1 MKSKIK
7 FIGLILS
14 IILITIF
21 SINVLANNTDI
32 KIDRNNDFEKEEVE
46 NVIEREEKNNNL
58 VPNRVSA
65 RLNKKIQGP
74 KKPSDKKIVEQK
86 IKEAYEKNEFS

>member
-21 SINVLANNTDI
+21 SINVLANNTEI

-46 NVIEREEKNNNL
+46 NVIEREEKTNNL

-65 RLNKKIQGP
+65 RL
-74 KKPSDKKIVEQK
+74 
-86 IKEAYEKNEFS
+86 IK

>member
-58 VPNRVSA
+58 LPNRVSA
-65 RLNKKIQGP
+65 RLNKKYKDLKSQVTR
-74 KKPSDKKIVEQK
+74 KL
-86 IKEAYEKNEFS
+86 

>member
-65 RLNKKIQGP
+65 
-74 KKPSDKKIVEQK
+74 
-86 IKEAYEKNEFS
+86 

>member
-21 SINVLANNTDI
+21 SINVLANNTEI

-46 NVIEREEKNNNL
+46 NVIEREEKTNNL

-65 RLNKKIQGP
+65 RLNKRVQ
-74 KKPSDKKIVEQK
+74 
-86 IKEAYEKNEFS
+86 